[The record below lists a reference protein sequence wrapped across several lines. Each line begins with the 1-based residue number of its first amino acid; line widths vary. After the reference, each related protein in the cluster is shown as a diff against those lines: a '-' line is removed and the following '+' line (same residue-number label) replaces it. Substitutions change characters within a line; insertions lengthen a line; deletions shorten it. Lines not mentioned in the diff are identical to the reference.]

1 MKGKFDKEV
10 ITQLLSRFMSGETS
24 LDEEKTL
31 ADYFRTHEVEA
42 EWLEYKQMFALF
54 DNGQVDVAG
63 SVRTWHPFRWL
74 AAGIAA
80 GIILLVGLP
89 LLLNDDTAKEK
100 TPVIARQSVSRT
112 SPQPVPQPVAEEK
125 TENAMAEVQLAPQP
139 ARQPARKRRET
150 AQGSD
155 DDIQSAPVE
164 EPVMAEESDIQPC
177 FDIDPKMQ
185 LYAAEIEMEKSAHQR
200 QAAYEKEM
208 KQRGLEL
215 LLYIFAD
222 KEENIAHGVVNT
234 QKS

>member
-1 MKGKFDKEV
+1 MKLNLIAKHENDPRACRDGLVEELKKLMAADDSVVYVDCDLMSCLGTKSLR
-10 ITQLLSRFMSGETS
+10 QLWPDR
-24 LDEEKTL
+24 
-31 ADYFRTHEVEA
+31 AIEA
-42 EWLEYKQMFALF
+42 GIAEA
-54 DNGQVDVAG
+54 N
-63 SVRTWHPFRWL
+63 

-89 LLLNDDTAKEK
+89 LLLKDDTAKEK

-112 SPQPVPQPVAEEK
+112 SLQPVPQPVAEEK

-139 ARQPARKRRET
+139 ARQPARKRRKA

>member
-1 MKGKFDKEV
+1 MKGKFDKKV

-89 LLLNDDTAKEK
+89 LLLKDDTAKEK

-139 ARQPARKRRET
+139 ARQPARKRRKAAVST
-150 AQGSD
+150 

-164 EPVMAEESDIQPC
+164 EPMPTETEPTIQYQYIQTVHLSSDVVMHIIEASDMP
-177 FDIDPKMQ
+177 
-185 LYAAEIEMEKSAHQR
+185 AAPTVPSVSEIRARGLLLTDNVR
-200 QAAYEKEM
+200 QASQTTFK
-208 KQRGLEL
+208 
-215 LLYIFAD
+215 F
-222 KEENIAHGVVNT
+222 
-234 QKS
+234 

>member
-10 ITQLLSRFMSGETS
+10 ITQLLNRFMSGETS

-89 LLLNDDTAKEK
+89 LLLKDDTAKEK

-125 TENAMAEVQLAPQP
+125 TENAIAEVQLAPQP
-139 ARQPARKRRET
+139 AGQPARKRRKA
-150 AQGSD
+150 AQGID

-164 EPVMAEESDIQPC
+164 EPVMAETEPTIQYQNIQTVHLSSDVVMHIIEASDMP
-177 FDIDPKMQ
+177 
-185 LYAAEIEMEKSAHQR
+185 AAPTVPSVSEIRARGLLLTDNVR
-200 QAAYEKEM
+200 QASQTTFK
-208 KQRGLEL
+208 
-215 LLYIFAD
+215 F
-222 KEENIAHGVVNT
+222 
-234 QKS
+234 

>member
-10 ITQLLSRFMSGETS
+10 ITQLLNRFMSGETS

-89 LLLNDDTAKEK
+89 LLLKDDTAKEK

-139 ARQPARKRRET
+139 ARQPARKRRKA

-164 EPVMAEESDIQPC
+164 EPVPTETEQPIQYQNIQTVHLSSDVVMHIIEASDMP
-177 FDIDPKMQ
+177 
-185 LYAAEIEMEKSAHQR
+185 AAPTVPSVSEIRARGLLLTDNVR
-200 QAAYEKEM
+200 QASQTTFK
-208 KQRGLEL
+208 
-215 LLYIFAD
+215 F
-222 KEENIAHGVVNT
+222 
-234 QKS
+234 

>member
-1 MKGKFDKEV
+1 MKGTFDKEV

-89 LLLNDDTAKEK
+89 LLLKDDTAKEK

-139 ARQPARKRRET
+139 ARQPARKRRKAIPQQCT
-150 AQGSD
+150 
-155 DDIQSAPVE
+155 PVE
-164 EPVMAEESDIQPC
+164 EPVPAQAEPMGLQEEKVPDIPADKQALADIFFAEEALQVAYELSAQ
-177 FDIDPKMQ
+177 Q
-185 LYAAEIEMEKSAHQR
+185 EELRAYAASLTGQ
-200 QAAYEKEM
+200 
-208 KQRGLEL
+208 EL
-215 LLYIFAD
+215 P
-222 KEENIAHGVVNT
+222 KTVIAF
-234 QKS
+234 

>member
-89 LLLNDDTAKEK
+89 LLLKDDTAKEK

-150 AQGSD
+150 IPQ
-155 DDIQSAPVE
+155 QCTPVE
-164 EPVMAEESDIQPC
+164 EPVPTETEPTIQYQNIQTVHLSSDVVMHIIEASDMP
-177 FDIDPKMQ
+177 
-185 LYAAEIEMEKSAHQR
+185 AAPAVPSVSEIRARGLLLTDNVR
-200 QAAYEKEM
+200 QASQTTFK
-208 KQRGLEL
+208 
-215 LLYIFAD
+215 F
-222 KEENIAHGVVNT
+222 
-234 QKS
+234 

>member
-80 GIILLVGLP
+80 AILIAILLWPESHRETMTQTQVKP
-89 LLLNDDTAKEK
+89 VVAEAK
-100 TPVIARQSVSRT
+100 
-112 SPQPVPQPVAEEK
+112 PQPVPQPVAEEK
-125 TENAMAEVQLAPQP
+125 TENAIAEVQLAPQP
-139 ARQPARKRRET
+139 ARQPARKRRKA

-222 KEENIAHGVVNT
+222 KEENIAHGVVNA